1 MKNKSTGLCQDP
13 KPEPRRATDFGPDPT
28 DCNNAPRKNLP
39 HNWKDQASGGTT
51 NWQEKEKVLEERA
64 FS

>member
-1 MKNKSTGLCQDP
+1 MKNKSTGLGQDP

-28 DCNNAPRKNLP
+28 DCNNAPLKNLP

-51 NWQEKEKVLEERA
+51 N
-64 FS
+64 